1 MFFLYINVLDVFITE
16 AGQSMKSDLVK
27 FKDSVFYSLAFI
39 ALLWIVKAIEFS
51 VSGDFGDYGILP
63 RKISGAIGIITGPLI
78 HGDFN
83 HLFSNTIPLLILGIG
98 VIYFYNKIAFEV
110 IALIYLM
117 TGVWVWIAAR
127 EAYHIGA
134 SGIVYGMV
142 SFLFFSGVFRK
153 DPKSIAVSLVVTF
166 LLGGMIYGIFPT
178 NENISWESHLLGS
191 LAGVFCAFY
200 FRSVQTFDNS
210 AAAGL
215 AIESASDKELKH
227 TLNSDLSDRD
237 ISFQYDFVPS
247 NKIMTNKDEE
257 KPATNTK
264 TDQDKKYIN
273 TYKL

>member
-1 MFFLYINVLDVFITE
+1 
-16 AGQSMKSDLVK
+16 MKSDLVK

-39 ALLWIVKAIEFS
+39 ALLWIVKAVEFS
-51 VSGDFGDYGILP
+51 ISGDFGDYGILP

-78 HGDFN
+78 HGDIN

-200 FRSVQTFDNS
+200 FRSVQTFDSSREAHLMAEN
-210 AAAGL
+210 L
-215 AIESASDKELKH
+215 NEKELEH
-227 TLNSDLSDRD
+227 ALNSDLSDRA
-237 ISFQYDFVPS
+237 ISFQYDFIPS
-247 NKIMTNKDEE
+247 KLSSD
-257 KPATNTK
+257 K
-264 TDQDKKYIN
+264 TDQKPTNTTKNDPDKKYIN

>member
-1 MFFLYINVLDVFITE
+1 
-16 AGQSMKSDLVK
+16 MKSDLVK

-166 LLGGMIYGIFPT
+166 LLGGMVYGIFPT

-200 FRSVQTFDNS
+200 FRSVQTFDHNKGK
-210 AAAGL
+210 AEL
-215 AIESASDKELKH
+215 VVESVRDKELKH
-227 TLNSDLSDRD
+227 TLNSDLSDKD

-247 NKIMTNKDEE
+247 KATNNSKEE
-257 KPATNTK
+257 KTATNTK
-264 TDQDKKYIN
+264 PDQDKKYVN

>member
-1 MFFLYINVLDVFITE
+1 
-16 AGQSMKSDLVK
+16 MKSDLVK

-78 HGDFN
+78 HGDIN

-134 SGIVYGMV
+134 SGIVYGLV

-191 LAGVFCAFY
+191 FAGVFCAFY
-200 FRSVQTFDNS
+200 FRAVPAFDVTGRGELLTDN
-210 AAAGL
+210 L
-215 AIESASDKELKH
+215 NEKELEH
-227 TLNSDLSDRD
+227 ALNSDLSDRA

-247 NKIMTNKDEE
+247 KNSASTQDE
-257 KPATNTK
+257 KPASNTK
-264 TDQDKKYIN
+264 NDADKKYVNI
-273 TYKL
+273 YKI

>member
-1 MFFLYINVLDVFITE
+1 
-16 AGQSMKSDLVK
+16 MKSDLVK

-51 VSGDFGDYGILP
+51 ISRDFGGYGILP

-78 HGDFN
+78 HGDIN

-117 TGVWVWIAAR
+117 TGIWVWIAAR

-166 LLGGMIYGIFPT
+166 LLGGMIYGIFPS
-178 NENISWESHLLGS
+178 NEHISWESHLLGS

-200 FRSVQTFDNS
+200 FRGVNTTDNTESLTMPVLANQEKLKHSVNS
-210 AAAGL
+210 DF
-215 AIESASDKELKH
+215 SDKAISYHYDYVPNKNLADHTPHKSDEKH
-227 TLNSDLSDRD
+227 D
-237 ISFQYDFVPS
+237 IDV
-247 NKIMTNKDEE
+247 
-257 KPATNTK
+257 
-264 TDQDKKYIN
+264 DKKYVN

>member
-1 MFFLYINVLDVFITE
+1 MCFLEEVGYN
-16 AGQSMKSDLVK
+16 MKSDLVK
-27 FKDSVFYSLAFI
+27 FKDGVFYSLAFI

-78 HGDFN
+78 HGDIN

-178 NENISWESHLLGS
+178 NDNISWESHLLGS
-191 LAGVFCAFY
+191 LAGIFCAFY
-200 FRSVQTFDNS
+200 FRSVQTFDTNRE
-210 AAAGL
+210 GDL
-215 AIESASDKELKH
+215 LLEDMNEKELKH
-227 TLNSDLSDRD
+227 ALNSDLSDKA
-237 ISFQYDFVPS
+237 ISFQYDFIPS
-247 NKIMTNKDEE
+247 KLTGNNPDS
-257 KPATNTK
+257 KPAGPTK
-264 TDQDKKYIN
+264 SDPDKKYVN
-273 TYKL
+273 TYKI

>member
-1 MFFLYINVLDVFITE
+1 
-16 AGQSMKSDLVK
+16 MKSDLVK

-78 HGDFN
+78 HGDIN

-178 NENISWESHLLGS
+178 NDNISWESHLLGS

-200 FRSVQTFDNS
+200 FRSVQTFDSRKGN
-210 AAAGL
+210 L
-215 AIESASDKELKH
+215 LPEHMNEKELEH
-227 TLNSDLSDRD
+227 TLNSDLSDKA

-247 NKIMTNKDEE
+247 KTAGNNPDETSTGTG
-257 KPATNTK
+257 KNDP
-264 TDQDKKYIN
+264 DKKYIN
-273 TYKL
+273 TYKI

>member
-1 MFFLYINVLDVFITE
+1 MYRIYLLTE
-16 AGQSMKSDLVK
+16 VEQNMKSDLVK

-51 VSGDFGDYGILP
+51 ISGDFGDYGILP

-78 HGDFN
+78 HGDIN

-178 NENISWESHLLGS
+178 NDNISWESHLLGS

-200 FRSVQTFDNS
+200 FRGVPTFD
-210 AAAGL
+210 AAGKGKL
-215 AIESASDKELKH
+215 PTENNDEKELEH
-227 TLNSDLSDRD
+227 TLNSDLSDKA

-247 NKIMTNKDEE
+247 KI
-257 KPATNTK
+257 ATNNQDEKSAANTK
-264 TDQDKKYIN
+264 NDPDKKYIN
-273 TYKL
+273 TYKI

>member
-1 MFFLYINVLDVFITE
+1 
-16 AGQSMKSDLVK
+16 MKSDLVK

-51 VSGDFGDYGILP
+51 ISSDFGGYGILP

-78 HGDFN
+78 HGDIN

-110 IALIYLM
+110 IALIYIM
-117 TGVWVWIAAR
+117 TGIWVWIAAR

-153 DPKSIAVSLVVTF
+153 DPKSIALSLVVTF
-166 LLGGMIYGIFPT
+166 LLGGMIYGIFPS
-178 NENISWESHLLGS
+178 NDHISWESHLLGS
-191 LAGVFCAFY
+191 LAGIFCAFY
-200 FRSVQTFDNS
+200 FRGVKTSGEEEVELEQMEQERLKHIVNS
-210 AAAGL
+210 DF
-215 AIESASDKELKH
+215 SDKE
-227 TLNSDLSDRD
+227 
-237 ISFQYDFVPS
+237 ISYHYDYVP
-247 NKIMTNKDEE
+247 NKQMNE
-257 KPATNTK
+257 ATPVKNEDNQE
-264 TDQDKKYIN
+264 TDVDKKYIN

>member
-1 MFFLYINVLDVFITE
+1 
-16 AGQSMKSDLVK
+16 MKSDLVK

-51 VSGDFGDYGILP
+51 VSGDFCDYGILP

-78 HGDFN
+78 HGDIN

-178 NENISWESHLLGS
+178 NDNISWESHLLGS
-191 LAGVFCAFY
+191 LAGIFCAFY
-200 FRSVQTFDNS
+200 FRSVPTFERIRKVDLLS
-210 AAAGL
+210 EDAD
-215 AIESASDKELKH
+215 EKELEH
-227 TLNSDLSDRD
+227 ALNSDLSDKA
-237 ISFQYDFVPS
+237 ISFQYDYVPT
-247 NKIMTNKDEE
+247 KM
-257 KPATNTK
+257 PAHN
-264 TDQDKKYIN
+264 TDQKATSKPESDPDKKYIN
-273 TYKL
+273 IYKL